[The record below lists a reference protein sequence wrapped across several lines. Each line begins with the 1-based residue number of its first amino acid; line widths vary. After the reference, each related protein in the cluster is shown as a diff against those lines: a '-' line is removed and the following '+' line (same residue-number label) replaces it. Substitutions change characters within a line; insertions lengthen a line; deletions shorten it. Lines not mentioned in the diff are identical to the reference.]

1 MQAILRR
8 FRGFFKIKI
17 KRPRFSF
24 RNFRIKLKVPKAIKF
39 LFSLPKRILLFPVRL
54 IRSIFRLFRRIRIKS
69 WLLKNIRS
77 RRALIFTIFILVMV
91 IGFNL
96 TIALNEPE
104 ELQIFLGLLAIGVPT
119 YIAVSW
125 IFEKWQLFK
134 QLKNENTNAELM
146 LLKSQIN
153 PHFFFNTLNNLYGL
167 TVEKSDKAPE
177 VVLKISDMMRYTIY
191 EGQKDK
197 VPLED
202 ELEYLSTY
210 IELHKIRYQKKVDIK
225 FTHYIQGEGFQIT
238 PLLFVIL
245 LENAIKHGIESM
257 TENAYAHLSLIAGNN
272 KVVFAIENNYD
283 PNEQKEPGGIGLK
296 NLERRLELLYPE
308 KYHLLVANEDEVYK
322 VQLEIDLT

>member
-1 MQAILRR
+1 MLAILRR
-8 FRGFFKIKI
+8 FRGFFRFRF
-17 KRPRFSF
+17 KRPGFGLWK
-24 RNFRIKLKVPKAIKF
+24 FRIKFRMPRILKSLAGLIKRVF
-39 LFSLPKRILLFPVRL
+39 LFPKK
-54 IRSIFRLFRRIRIKS
+54 IFNRIRVGRWIGQS
-69 WLLKNIRS
+69 LRT
-77 RRALIFTIFILVMV
+77 RRALIFTIFILVMIV
-91 IGFNL
+91 GFNL
-96 TIALNEPE
+96 DVAMEESEAL
-104 ELQIFLGLLAIGVPT
+104 QVFMGMLAIGVPT
-119 YIAVSW
+119 YIVLSW
-125 IFEKWQLFK
+125 AFEKWRLIK

-167 TVEKSDKAPE
+167 TVEKSNKAPE

-197 VPLED
+197 VPLKD
-202 ELEYLSTY
+202 ELEYLINY

-225 FTHYIQGEGFQIT
+225 FTHHIQGDGFQIT

-245 LENAIKHGIESM
+245 LENAFKHGIESL

-283 PNEQKEPGGIGLK
+283 PNEKRAQEGIGLK
-296 NLERRLELLYPE
+296 NLERRLELLYPQ
-308 KYHLLVANEDEVYK
+308 KYSLLVSNEDVVYK

>member
-1 MQAILRR
+1 MPRIL
-8 FRGFFKIKI
+8 K
-17 KRPRFSF
+17 
-24 RNFRIKLKVPKAIKF
+24 
-39 LFSLPKRILLFPVRL
+39 SLAALIKRILLFPLRL
-54 IRSIFRLFRRIRIKS
+54 LRSIVRSLMRSLRGIGR
-69 WLLKNIRS
+69 WLLKGIRT
-77 RRALIFTIFILVMV
+77 RRALIFTIFVMV
-91 IGFNL
+91 MIVGINL
-96 TIALNEPE
+96 SFALDGPE
-104 ELQIFLGLLAIGVPT
+104 ALQIFLSLLAFGVPV
-119 YIAVSW
+119 YIIFSW

-197 VPLED
+197 VPIED

-225 FTHYIQGEGFQIT
+225 FTHHIQGEGLQIT

-245 LENAIKHGIESM
+245 LENAIKHGIESL
-257 TENAYAHLSLIAGNN
+257 TANAYAHLSLIAGNN

-283 PNEQKEPGGIGLK
+283 PNEKSEQEGIGLK
-296 NLERRLELLYPE
+296 NLKRRLELLYPE
-308 KYHLLVANEDEVYK
+308 KYSLLVSNEDAVYK